1 MKKPKIITLKAW
13 FLAVFVNTLV
23 IGCVAVGPDYSPP
36 EIPVSPAW
44 HTQLKD
50 CFTEHEVNPE
60 SLAEWWTTLNDHKL
74 SGLIKRASAN
84 NLDLKKARARIRE
97 SRARRGITRADFFP
111 TLDATGSAS
120 WSRTSEDRGAGKT
133 SDLYSASFD
142 AGWELDIFGGVRRSA
157 EAAEADLQ
165 ATRENLRDVMV
176 SLLAEVALNYL
187 EVRTFQTRLNM
198 AEANLEA
205 QAETHKLIL
214 WRYQAG
220 LSDELALQ
228 QARYNLENTR
238 SQIPTLQTGLQE
250 AMNRVAVLLG
260 EQPGKVHDELVKREP
275 IPVIPLKVIIG
286 FPADVLRRRPDVRQ
300 AEREL
305 AAQTARIGVATADL
319 YPRFRLKGSIG
330 LETLSL
336 SNPSSSDSRTISGG
350 PGISWAIFD
359 AGAIRNNIE
368 VQSALQEQALI
379 KYEITILDA
388 LEEIENSL
396 VAYAGE
402 QQRRDRLL
410 KATQAAKNAA
420 DLAQQKYEAGLTD
433 FSNILDAQRSLL
445 SFQDQLAQSE
455 GTVTSNLIRIY
466 KALGGGW
473 STMASEENTSLLS
486 EKTNEIKK

>member
-1 MKKPKIITLKAW
+1 
-13 FLAVFVNTLV
+13 
-23 IGCVAVGPDYSPP
+23 
-36 EIPVSPAW
+36 
-44 HTQLKD
+44 
-50 CFTEHEVNPE
+50 
-60 SLAEWWTTLNDHKL
+60 
-74 SGLIKRASAN
+74 
-84 NLDLKKARARIRE
+84 
-97 SRARRGITRADFFP
+97 
-111 TLDATGSAS
+111 
-120 WSRTSEDRGAGKT
+120 
-133 SDLYSASFD
+133 
-142 AGWELDIFGGVRRSA
+142 
-157 EAAEADLQ
+157 
-165 ATRENLRDVMV
+165 
-176 SLLAEVALNYL
+176 
-187 EVRTFQTRLNM
+187 
-198 AEANLEA
+198 
-205 QAETHKLIL
+205 
-214 WRYQAG
+214 
-220 LSDELALQ
+220 
-228 QARYNLENTR
+228 
-238 SQIPTLQTGLQE
+238 
-250 AMNRVAVLLG
+250 
-260 EQPGKVHDELVKREP
+260 
-275 IPVIPLKVIIG
+275 
-286 FPADVLRRRPDVRQ
+286 
-300 AEREL
+300 
-305 AAQTARIGVATADL
+305 VATADL